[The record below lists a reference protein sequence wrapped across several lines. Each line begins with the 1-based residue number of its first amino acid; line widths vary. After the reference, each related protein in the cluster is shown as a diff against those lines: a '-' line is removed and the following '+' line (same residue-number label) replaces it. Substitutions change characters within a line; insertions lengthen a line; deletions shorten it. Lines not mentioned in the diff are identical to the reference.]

1 MYVADKGRL
10 LPTKRLYVYLRWK
23 HLMNQ
28 VEAQTE
34 LLKSLEGDEIKWYQ
48 TLEKQLKDRMR

>member
-1 MYVADKGRL
+1 
-10 LPTKRLYVYLRWK
+10 
-23 HLMNQ
+23 MNQ